1 MGRYYSGDIEGK
13 FWFGVQSSDAADR
26 FGVEGVPPET
36 ELVYSYD
43 EDDLPSVEEEI
54 ASIISTIGEDNISK
68 LDAFFDVVNGYN
80 DAILKEHGISD
91 IFEKHISDYADLC
104 LGIKIRDCI
113 KEQGDCSFNA
123 EL

>member
-13 FWFGVQSSDAADR
+13 FWFGLQRSDAADR
-26 FGVEGVPPET
+26 FGVEGLLPEK
-36 ELVYSYD
+36 ELVYNYS

-54 ASIISTIGEDNISK
+54 ASIIRTIGEDNITK
-68 LDAFFDVVNGYN
+68 LDAFFNEVNGYN
-80 DAILKEHGISD
+80 DTILKEHGISD
-91 IFEKHISDYADLC
+91 IFEKHISDYADLR

-113 KEQGDCSFNA
+113 KEHGECFFNA